1 MYRENGFS
9 FMKRK
14 ELCFFSYVKQEVNS
28 DSFKLLLLTV
38 KWLCLGFFLILTITL
53 LEQQEQVM
61 DSVMLPPSGITS
73 QVLNSLHILISGK
86 RDRQHRANQPKDTL
100 CWTKIKTAQ
109 MGKHYQ
115 HKRLQQVLINHATE
129 TKYWLEKGEGTE

>member
-38 KWLCLGFFLILTITL
+38 KSLCFGFFLILTITL
-53 LEQQEQVM
+53 LQQQEQVM
-61 DSVMLPPSGITS
+61 DSLILPPSGITS

-86 RDRQHRANQPKDTL
+86 GDRQHRANQPKDTL

>member
-1 MYRENGFS
+1 
-9 FMKRK
+9 MKRK

-38 KWLCLGFFLILTITL
+38 KSLCFGFFLILTITL
-53 LEQQEQVM
+53 LQQQEQVM
-61 DSVMLPPSGITS
+61 DSLILPPSGITS

-86 RDRQHRANQPKDTL
+86 GDRQHRANQPKDTL

>member
-38 KWLCLGFFLILTITL
+38 KSLCFGFFLILTITL
-53 LEQQEQVM
+53 LQQQEQVM
-61 DSVMLPPSGITS
+61 DSLILPPSGITS

-86 RDRQHRANQPKDTL
+86 GDRQHRANQPKDTL
-100 CWTKIKTAQ
+100 CWTKIKKAQ

>member
-38 KWLCLGFFLILTITL
+38 KSLCFGFFPILTITL
-53 LEQQEQVM
+53 LQQQEQVM
-61 DSVMLPPSGITS
+61 DSLILPPSGITS

-86 RDRQHRANQPKDTL
+86 GDRQHRANQPKDTL

>member
-14 ELCFFSYVKQEVNS
+14 ELCFFSYVKQQVNS

-53 LEQQEQVM
+53 LQQQEQVM

>member
-1 MYRENGFS
+1 M
-9 FMKRK
+9 
-14 ELCFFSYVKQEVNS
+14 Q
-28 DSFKLLLLTV
+28 
-38 KWLCLGFFLILTITL
+38 
-53 LEQQEQVM
+53 QQEQVM

-86 RDRQHRANQPKDTL
+86 RDRQHRANQPKTTL
-100 CWTKIKTAQ
+100 YWTKIKTAQ

-115 HKRLQQVLINHATE
+115 HKRLQQVLINHTTE

>member
-14 ELCFFSYVKQEVNS
+14 ELCFFSYVKQEMNS

-38 KWLCLGFFLILTITL
+38 KSLCFGFFPILTITL
-53 LEQQEQVM
+53 LQQQEQVM
-61 DSVMLPPSGITS
+61 DSLILPPSGITS

-86 RDRQHRANQPKDTL
+86 GDRQHRANQPKDTL

>member
-38 KWLCLGFFLILTITL
+38 KSLCLGFFLILTITL

-115 HKRLQQVLINHATE
+115 YKRLQQVLINHATE

>member
-38 KWLCLGFFLILTITL
+38 KSLCLGFFLILTITL
-53 LEQQEQVM
+53 LQQQEQVM